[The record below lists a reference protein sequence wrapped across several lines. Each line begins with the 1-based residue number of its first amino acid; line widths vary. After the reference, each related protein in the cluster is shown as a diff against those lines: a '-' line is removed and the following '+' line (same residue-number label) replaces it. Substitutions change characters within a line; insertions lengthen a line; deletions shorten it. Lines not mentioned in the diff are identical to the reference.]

1 MERDREN
8 GRRES
13 KAGRVKEGAQAATWR
28 HGRTMDVA
36 FGPPR
41 SGLVLLSGRRTQRNA
56 AAIMERLEDS
66 SLRPSR
72 APLET
77 GIRTSYN
84 E

>member
-41 SGLVLLSGRRTQRNA
+41 SGLVLLRGKRTAEPTVTIDR
-56 AAIMERLEDS
+56 
-66 SLRPSR
+66 
-72 APLET
+72 
-77 GIRTSYN
+77 
-84 E
+84 